1 MQEPPECRTSQVD
14 RDGLFGVREESK
26 LKIGDLTL
34 DFPVVLAALAGYS
47 DLPYRTIC
55 RSLGAP
61 FATTEVMLD
70 RFLLHESKL
79 RRFILKSDADDHP
92 VGGQFMGSDPDLMA
106 QAARVLRELGFDVID
121 LNFACPVKKV
131 VSRKRGGYLMSKP
144 AEVLEI
150 VRRVRDAVPDR
161 PLMLKLRKSFGL
173 NDAETEAFWTIAHG
187 AFAVGADALCVHAR
201 AVEQQYAGKADW
213 AFLTDVKQAF
223 PDRTIIGSGDVSSA
237 AEALRMIDE
246 TGVDGAAA
254 ARGAIGNPWIF
265 RQARELAAGRP
276 VLLPT
281 LEEQRELLLHHG
293 RLCLRFYGDRKGV
306 MTMRHLGIGYARV
319 HPHPKRVRMAFVAV
333 KTMED
338 WLHVLDIHYRDD
350 GDAETK

>member
-1 MQEPPECRTSQVD
+1 MKP
-14 RDGLFGVREESK
+14 
-26 LKIGDLTL
+26 LKIGNLTVG
-34 DFPVVLAALAGYS
+34 FPVVLAPLAGYS

-55 RSLGAP
+55 RLLGAP
-61 FATTEVMLD
+61 FATTEVMID

-79 RRFILKSDADDHP
+79 RRFILKTDDGDHP

-106 QAARVLRELGFDVID
+106 QAARVVRDLGFDVVD

-131 VSRKRGGYLMSKP
+131 VSRKRGGFMMTQP
-144 AEVLEI
+144 EAVVDI

-161 PLMLKLRKSFGL
+161 PLMLKLRRSFVLEDG
-173 NDAETEAFWTIAHG
+173 ESEAFWRIAEG
-187 AFAVGADALCVHAR
+187 AFEVGADALCVHAR
-201 AVEQQYAGKADW
+201 AVAQQYTGRADW
-213 AFLTDVKQAF
+213 NFLSAVKRAF
-223 PDRTIIGSGDVSSA
+223 PDKTIIGSGDVSSA

-265 RQARELAAGRP
+265 RQARELDAGRP
-276 VLLPT
+276 ALPPT
-281 LEEQRELLLHHG
+281 LAEQREVLLRHYN
-293 RLCLRFYGDRKGV
+293 LCLRHYGDWKGV

-333 KTMED
+333 RTAGD
-338 WLHVLDIHYRDD
+338 WQAVLETHYPA
-350 GDAETK
+350 G

>member
-1 MQEPPECRTSQVD
+1 MRTD
-14 RDGLFGVREESK
+14 EAGIKEEAK

-55 RSLGAP
+55 RSLGAS

-92 VGGQFMGSDPDLMA
+92 VGGQFMGSDPDLMT

-131 VSRKRGGYLMSKP
+131 VSRKRGGFLMTQP
-144 AEVLEI
+144 AEVLNI

-161 PLMLKLRKSFGL
+161 PLMLKLRKSFAL
-173 NDAETEAFWTIAHG
+173 HDAEADSFWTIAHG
-187 AFAVGADALCVHAR
+187 AFAVGVDALCVHAR

-213 AFLTDVKQAF
+213 AFLAAVKRAF

-237 AEALRMIDE
+237 AEALRMIAE

-276 VLLPT
+276 ALPPT
-281 LEEQRELLLHHG
+281 LEEQRELLLRHCELCV
-293 RLCLRFYGDRKGV
+293 RLYGDRKGV

-338 WLHVLDIHYRDD
+338 WIGVLATQYREA
-350 GDAETK
+350 GDSMTK

>member
-1 MQEPPECRTSQVD
+1 MSRTDPPA
-14 RDGLFGVREESK
+14 
-26 LKIGDLTL
+26 LKIGTISL

-47 DLPYRTIC
+47 DLPFRKIC

-61 FATTEVMLD
+61 FATTEVMID

-106 QAARVLRELGFDVID
+106 QAARVVRDLGFDVVD
-121 LNFACPVKKV
+121 LNFACPVRKV
-131 VSRKRGGYLMSKP
+131 VSRKRGGYMMTQP
-144 AEVLEI
+144 EAVLEI

-161 PLMLKLRKSFGL
+161 PLMLKLRRSFALDDG
-173 NDAETEAFWTIAHG
+173 ESEAFWIIAQG
-187 AFAVGADALCVHAR
+187 AFEAGADALCVHAR
-201 AVEQQYAGKADW
+201 AVAQQYAGRADW
-213 AFLTDVKQAF
+213 NFLSAVKRAF
-223 PDRTIIGSGDVSSA
+223 PDKTIIGSGDVSSA
-237 AEALRMIDE
+237 AEALRMISE

-265 RQARELAAGRP
+265 RQVRELSAGRP
-276 VLLPT
+276 ALPPT
-281 LEEQRELLLHHG
+281 IGEQREVLLRHYAL
-293 RLCLRFYGDRKGV
+293 LREHYGGRKGV

-333 KTMED
+333 RTEQD
-338 WLHVLDIHYRDD
+338 LQTVLDTQYPD
-350 GDAETK
+350 GT